1 MLHLQRSTQLLTLSA
16 MEAEEPA
23 EEENSFDQDHRRRL
37 LLLLLLFLRRRRRRR
52 RLRLRLR
59 SIHSLMERRVVLLS
73 SPALAKRVVQV
84 QKKLRTVEL

>member
-1 MLHLQRSTQLLTLSA
+1 MLLLQRSTQLLTLSA

-37 LLLLLLFLRRRRRRR
+37 LLLLFLRRHRR

-59 SIHSLMERRVVLLS
+59 SIHSLMERRVVLLL

>member
-1 MLHLQRSTQLLTLSA
+1 MLLLQRSTQLLTLSA

-37 LLLLLLFLRRRRRRR
+37 LLLLLLLLLFLRRR

-59 SIHSLMERRVVLLS
+59 SIHSLMERRVVLLL